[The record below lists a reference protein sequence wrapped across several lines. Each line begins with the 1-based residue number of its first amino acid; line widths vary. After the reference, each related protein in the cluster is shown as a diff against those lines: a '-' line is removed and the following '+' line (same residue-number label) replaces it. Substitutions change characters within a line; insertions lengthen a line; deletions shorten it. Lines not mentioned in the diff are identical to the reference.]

1 VEAQAGLEDRRMM
14 RRPLIARGVGA
25 PPWWQV
31 LLAGAACA
39 LVAVVVGFVWETW
52 RLGRT
57 PEAAA
62 ARVER
67 AVREEMASRM
77 AALERVVAA
86 LVADPRVADALDR
99 RVPDIRALF
108 DLAALPGNGADI
120 TGLAVTIY
128 DARGEAVAWSG
139 RPSAEIDLQLAGP
152 NEDAG
157 LSVARGALG
166 WRLVDVAPIGR
177 PTSGNKALRLGTIV
191 AERRLSPPPDS
202 AYDAGEI
209 SFPLSTELAPVSMT
223 PVRLV
228 APKRGADRDAVVIR
242 APGGQALLQADVS
255 AGELARLRAD
265 GRRRIRALVL
275 AIFGVTTLL
284 VAAVW
289 AVSRR
294 RVRALGHYLWLTAAA
309 LAALVGA
316 RLLFRAAL
324 VPDPSAGGLL
334 SPTTYTSAWLG
345 WIHRVP
351 LDLFISGGII
361 VAALALFVDPVRRV
375 TVISRSVRISP
386 LKTRGALARFACWQL
401 VGGSVAALAV
411 AAMVR
416 LVYDTIGGSDID
428 WLKLSLSP
436 WEPARLALVFGLI
449 LFEATTVWSGVMAL
463 RLTAARWR
471 LDRRR
476 WSLRLLVPLLW
487 LLPGFLWVMIS
498 SRRGGDVSP
507 GAVML
512 SLAASATAA
521 WVAARG
527 IAWYRHGS
535 PTTRLVG
542 LFLALLVP
550 SLLLY
555 PVLFHEAD
563 HDKRRLIESE
573 YARQAMRRTED
584 LQQRLFD
591 SLDQIDANATLGP
604 TLAGLSAANQNQALP
619 STDQAYLVWRKT
631 ALARLGLTS
640 SIALHAPPP
649 NGRLLSRFAFNLP
662 EYAGTVPLF
671 QRRLCTWDYYSEA
684 SRFGAEE
691 RTLLHAERAICA
703 PDPSGRPRIVGGIS
717 VQASIDYEALPF
729 LSPQNPYYGLFRG
742 VGLPEASERRE
753 QDVDLVAYGWGRTPV
768 YSSMRRPWPL
778 TEGVFQ
784 RAYRPSRDPFWTRLS
799 SGGTLY
805 NVYVVNNRFA
815 IFMVGYPLVGPLG
828 HLMHLAEL
836 VTLAGALYL
845 FVLFAGYV
853 IAWLGRE
860 SQPAHALVREVRTS
874 FARKLFLAF
883 VAAAVI
889 PVVILAVLVRAFVAT
904 RLRADVEEEA
914 ARTAAVARRVIE
926 EAIAVQREDPR
937 GDVLLTD
944 DEVLGISRVIQQ
956 DVNIF
961 EGPALM
967 ATSQRDLYA
976 SRLLSTRTHDEVY
989 RAIVLQQLPNL
1000 VAEDQIGTMRY
1011 QLAAVPVNLPG
1022 HDEAILTVPLASRQR
1037 EIEQEIDELDRGVHL
1052 GAILFILFGAGIGYS
1067 MAHRIAD
1074 PVERLTRASRR
1085 IASGDLDARVMAR
1098 TADELQRLVEAF
1110 NSMAADLARQRDQLA
1125 RTERL
1130 EAWAQMARQVAH
1142 DIKNP
1147 LTPIQL
1153 AAEHLM
1159 RVHRDRGQPLS
1170 PVLEGCLETV
1180 LSQVRVLRQIAA
1192 EFASFAASPTAR
1204 LQPTPI
1210 ADVIEEV
1217 IGPYRAGLTERVQLK
1232 VDVQDELP
1240 LLAIDRMLLG
1250 RAMINIMENAIH
1262 AMPGGGTL
1270 TVAAVRAGDEVHVSF
1285 SDTGVGMDE
1294 DALGRVFE
1302 PYFSNKAAGTGLG
1315 LSIARRNVEM
1325 HGGTITIESRKG
1337 EGTKVTMVLPVR

>member
-1 VEAQAGLEDRRMM
+1 MT
-14 RRPLIARGVGA
+14 RRPPVGRGGG
-25 PPWWQV
+25 PPSWWKV
-31 LLAGAACA
+31 LLAGGACA
-39 LVAVVVGFVWETW
+39 LIALLAGLVWETW

-67 AVREEMASRM
+67 AVRNEMAARM
-77 AALERVVAA
+77 AALERLVSA
-86 LVADPRVADALDR
+86 LVADSRVARALDR
-99 RVPDIRALF
+99 RTPDSHTLF
-108 DLAALPGNGADI
+108 ALAALPGHRSDI
-120 TGLAVTIY
+120 QGLAVTIY
-128 DARGEAVAWSG
+128 DARGEVMAWSG
-139 RPSAEIDLQLAGP
+139 RPSAEIDLRLTAP
-152 NEDAG
+152 DEETG
-157 LSVARGALG
+157 LRVARGTLG
-166 WRLVDVAPIGR
+166 WRLVDIAPIER
-177 PTSGNKALRLGTIV
+177 STSGQKAIRLGTVV
-191 AERRLSPPPDS
+191 AESSLSPPDS
-202 AYDAGEI
+202 AYDGGEI
-209 SFPLSTELAPVSMT
+209 SFPLSTTLAPVSMT
-223 PVRLV
+223 PIRLV
-228 APKRGADRDAVVIR
+228 TPTRGAGGEAVVIR
-242 APGGQALLQADVS
+242 APSGRALLQADVS
-255 AGELARLRAD
+255 PGELARLRAD
-265 GRRRIRALVL
+265 GRRRIRAVVF
-275 AIFGVTTLL
+275 AILGVTALL
-284 VAAVW
+284 VAAVC

-294 RVRALGHYLWLTAAA
+294 RVRALGRYLALTGAA
-309 LAALVGA
+309 LAALIGA
-316 RLLFRAAL
+316 RLLFRVAL
-324 VPDPSAGGLL
+324 VPDTSVGGLL
-334 SPTTYTSAWLG
+334 SSATYASSWLG

-351 LDLFISGGII
+351 LDLFISGGIL
-361 VAALALFVDPVRRV
+361 VSALALFVDPVRRV

-386 LKTRGALARFACWQL
+386 LSTRGALVRFACWQL
-401 VGGSVAALAV
+401 LGGSAAAFAV

-428 WLKLSLSP
+428 WLRLSLSP
-436 WEPARLALVFGLI
+436 WAPARLALVFGLI
-449 LFEATTVWSGVMAL
+449 LFEAAAVWSGVIAL
-463 RLTAARWR
+463 RLTLARWR
-471 LDRRR
+471 LERRR

-487 LLPGFLWVMIS
+487 LLPAIVWVTIS
-498 SRRGGDVSP
+498 SLRGGDVSP
-507 GAVML
+507 FAVML
-512 SLAASATAA
+512 SLAASAAAA
-521 WVAARG
+521 WMTARG

-550 SLLLY
+550 SFLLY
-555 PVLFHEAD
+555 PVMFHEAD
-563 HDKRRLIESE
+563 HDKRRLIEND
-573 YARQAMRRTED
+573 YARQALRRTED

-591 SLDQIDANATLGP
+591 SLDQIDAITTLGP
-604 TLAGLSAANQNQALP
+604 TLAGLVAANQRQEQP
-619 STDQAYLVWRKT
+619 STDHAYLVWGKT
-631 ALARLGLTS
+631 ALAHFGLTS

-671 QRRLCTWDYYSEA
+671 QRTSCTWDYYSEA

-691 RTLLHAERAICA
+691 RKLLHAERAVCV
-703 PDPSGRPRIVGGIS
+703 PGPSGKPRIVGGIS
-717 VQASIDYEALPF
+717 IQASIDYETLPF

-742 VGLPEASERRE
+742 QGAPEASEQRRQE
-753 QDVDLVAYGWGRTPV
+753 QDVALVAYGWGRTPV
-768 YSSMRRPWPL
+768 YSSLRRPWPL
-778 TEGVFQ
+778 TGETFQ
-784 RAYRPSRDPFWTRLS
+784 RAYRPARDPFWTRLS
-799 SGGTLY
+799 SGETLY
-805 NVYVVNNRFA
+805 HVYVVNNRFA
-815 IFMVGYPLVGPLG
+815 IFMVGYPVVRPIG

-836 VTLAGALYL
+836 VTLAGTLYL
-845 FVLFAGYV
+845 LVLLAGYV

-889 PVVILAVLVRAFVAT
+889 PVVILAILVRAFVAT

-926 EAIAVQREDPR
+926 EAIAGQREDPR
-937 GDVLLTD
+937 ADVLLTD

-961 EGPALM
+961 EGPSLM

-976 SRLLSTRTHDEVY
+976 SRLLSTRTHDVVY

-1000 VAEDQIGTMRY
+1000 VAEDQIGAMRY

-1085 IASGDLDARVMAR
+1085 IAAGDLDARVMAR

-1153 AAEHLM
+1153 AAEHLL

-1170 PVLEGCLETV
+1170 PILEGCLETV

-1204 LQPTPI
+1204 PQPTPI

-1217 IGPYRAGLTERVQLK
+1217 IGPYRVGLTERVQLD
-1232 VDVQDELP
+1232 VDVQGDLP

-1270 TVAAVRAGDEVHVSF
+1270 TVDAVQARDEVYVSF
-1285 SDTGVGMDE
+1285 KDTGVGMDE
-1294 DALGRVFE
+1294 DALDRVFE

-1325 HGGTITIESRKG
+1325 HGGTVRIESRKG
-1337 EGTKVTMVLPVR
+1337 EGTKVTMVLPVK